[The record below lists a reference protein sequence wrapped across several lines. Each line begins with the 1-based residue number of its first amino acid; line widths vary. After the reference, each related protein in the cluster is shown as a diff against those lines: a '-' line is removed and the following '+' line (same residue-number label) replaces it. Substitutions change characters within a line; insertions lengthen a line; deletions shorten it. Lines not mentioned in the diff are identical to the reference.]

1 MGKALRCQAHRD
13 IPCLMLKQKIV
24 TLLTDFGTKD
34 SYVPQMKGVLLS
46 LNPNIKIIDISH
58 QVAPQNILE
67 GAFLLKTTFSYFP
80 KGTIHVAV
88 VDPGVGT
95 SRKALLIETENY
107 FFVGPDNG
115 IFSPT
120 LRTETIKN
128 IIEIKNSEY
137 FLKNV
142 SITFHGRDIFA
153 PVAGHLANGIKPQ
166 QFGPTR
172 NSYVPLSFPPL
183 LKSSENIEAQVI
195 YTDNFGNLI
204 TNIRKTDLDLK
215 KKYEI
220 AVGQEKILGL
230 SRTYFDKNKGECV
243 ALIGSSGFLE
253 IAIVEGSAYEK
264 LTPTSKIV
272 VTVIPA

>member
-1 MGKALRCQAHRD
+1 MN
-13 IPCLMLKQKIV
+13 KQKIV

-34 SYVPQMKGVLLS
+34 AYVPQMKGVLLS
-46 LNPNIKIIDISH
+46 LNPTLKIIDISH
-58 QVAPQNILE
+58 QVAPQNIME
-67 GAFLLKTTFSYFP
+67 GAFLLKTTYCYFP
-80 KGTIHVAV
+80 SGTIHIAV

-95 SRKALLIETENY
+95 SRKALLIETEKYY
-107 FFVGPDNG
+107 FIGPDNG
-115 IFSPT
+115 LLSPT
-120 LRTETIKN
+120 LRKETIKN

-153 PVAGHLANGIKPQ
+153 PVAAHLANGIKPQ

-172 NSYVPLSFPPL
+172 NSYIPLSFPPL
-183 LKSSENIEAQVI
+183 LKSSETIEAQVI

-204 TNIRKTDLDLK
+204 TNVCKADLDLK

-220 AVGQEKILGL
+220 SVENKKIQGL
-230 SRTYFDKNKGECV
+230 SKTYFDKNKGELV

-253 IAIVEGSAYEK
+253 IAVVEGSAQEK
-264 LTPTSKIV
+264 LSCTAKIL
-272 VTVIPA
+272 IREM